1 MKEIEKYEEL
11 TCFEVETIYKSGRKL
26 TEIIVATDEEKM
38 WELYDKHHNLSLVS
52 ECMVVDEWPQ

>member
-1 MKEIEKYEEL
+1 MKEEEKYEEL

-26 TEIIVATDEEKM
+26 CEIIVATDEEKM